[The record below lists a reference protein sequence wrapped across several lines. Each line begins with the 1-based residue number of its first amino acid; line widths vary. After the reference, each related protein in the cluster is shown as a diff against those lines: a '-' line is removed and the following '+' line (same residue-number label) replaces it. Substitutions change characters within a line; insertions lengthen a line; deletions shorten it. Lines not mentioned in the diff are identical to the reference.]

1 MSNMSSIG
9 YRYELINSRLQLLK
23 KGNMS
28 HGEVLAEVASMMQEY
43 GDTQEQEGEDRVLKL
58 LEANLAIC
66 EWSDNISAR
75 KLWNNM
81 REIDRPGEPEE
92 EI

>member
-1 MSNMSSIG
+1 MSSIG

-23 KGNMS
+23 KGKLS
-28 HGEVLAEVASMMQEY
+28 QAEVLLDIANMMNEY
-43 GDTQEQEGEDRVLKL
+43 GDTREQVGIERVLNL